1 MVLLEARVVGLP
13 IVVSD
18 FSSVK
23 DCLIENGQYLIKSDE
38 TSIIE
43 GLKAF
48 SEGKVPDVGFDPMKY
63 NSEAFMEFENAIFR
77 N

>member
-1 MVLLEARVVGLP
+1 M
-13 IVVSD
+13 
-18 FSSVK
+18 
-23 DCLIENGQYLIKSDE
+23 IKSDE

-48 SEGKVPDVGFDPMKY
+48 RDGLVPDIGFDPMKY
-63 NSEAFMEFENAIFR
+63 NSEAFSEFENAIFR